1 MESRWEFT
9 APQFVDF
16 AAIDLDD
23 DLEQDKFFDV
33 NNETREEEE
42 EERVREKLAFPTPG
56 FQSCYNSDEDENV
69 DEKEPKNGGSGRKSR
84 SAGRSRRAPLTEPG
98 GQLSARKVG
107 GRSLAERNLFKA
119 SASRSRAGYGS
130 SRGPVA
136 VLNAQKRNKK
146 MEAVFLSQAEQVA
159 RFQKATPLRFRSQP
173 LGGTNTD
180 AAGQEAGNKQR
191 SSRNGE
197 LGGGL
202 PARQQLPT
210 TEPTPFQLEG
220 SKRLEERAAV
230 WQAEV
235 LRMQELE
242 RERHKFKAREAA
254 VLRAIPFAPQPV
266 KREAV
271 ASTQGPDLCTDRRA
285 MEREK
290 FEAKRRERELE
301 AEATKVKKQ
310 EEKFREE
317 LEEVAEQRKQ
327 AVHKARPMP
336 KYSRLEVVTSQKKVT
351 TATSPNLL
359 TKRKARGSK

>member
-23 DLEQDKFFDV
+23 LEEDKFFDV

-42 EERVREKLAFPTPG
+42 EERVRGKLAFPTPG
-56 FQSCYNSDEDENV
+56 FQSCYNSDEEEDGNV
-69 DEKEPKNGGSGRKSR
+69 VKEPKNGESSRKSR
-84 SAGRSRRAPLTEPG
+84 SAGRSRRAPLTAPG

-107 GRSLAERNLFKA
+107 GRSMAERNLFKA
-119 SASRSRAGYGS
+119 SASRSRASYGS

-136 VLNAQKRNKK
+136 VLNAQKKNKK
-146 MEAVFLSQAEQVA
+146 MEAVFLSRAEQVA
-159 RFQKATPLRFRSQP
+159 RFQKTTPLRFRSRP
-173 LGGTNTD
+173 LGGINTD
-180 AAGQEAGNKQR
+180 AAGQETRNKPK
-191 SSRNGE
+191 SLRNRE
-197 LGGGL
+197 HGGRL
-202 PARQQLPT
+202 PARQLLPS

-242 RERHKFKAREAA
+242 REGHKFKAREAA
-254 VLRAIPFAPQPV
+254 VLRTMPFVPQPV
-266 KREAV
+266 RREAV
-271 ASTQGPDLCTDRRA
+271 ANIHGPDLCTDRRA
-285 MEREK
+285 VEREK
-290 FEAKRRERELE
+290 FEARRREKELE

-310 EEKFREE
+310 EEKYREE

-327 AVHKARPMP
+327 TVHKARPMP
-336 KYSRLEVVTSQKKVT
+336 KYTRLEVVASQKKVT
-351 TATSPNLL
+351 TATSPFLL
-359 TKRKARGSK
+359 TKRNARGSK